1 MKKCNRCIL
10 SEDFPNIKFNK
21 FGICNYCELWDKKWA
36 DFDYEKSEK
45 QLLKIIEKAKSK
57 KRKFD
62 CLIPFSGGR
71 DSSYVLYLCK
81 AKYNLNP
88 LAVTFNNNFMS
99 DYALKNITNLVN
111 ALGVDHIMASYKPS
125 ILNKFYR
132 AMIKDSGEFCSICT
146 AGINYVTITY
156 QKIYNIPLV
165 IMGTSTRVD
174 EQSPFE
180 VTCTHPVYV
189 KKVLMKNG
197 IQESEIDDFL
207 IKRQYELPAKDKI
220 KMKLLDSDY
229 ATINMPDYIEWDNQK
244 IQKNLDD
251 KLKWE
256 TPDIK
261 ADHIDCK
268 FASIKY
274 YLKNRQ
280 IPHFIFKQQ
289 KYSQLIR
296 DEQMSR
302 ESALIKLEEHIAN
315 EDVEPD
321 EFQDFLNFFNLKRE
335 DILKNK
341 KSHLDYVDKRDLI
354 LKEDLLFK
362 ILATPWKVYKML
374 KNF

>member
-261 ADHIDCK
+261 PI
-268 FASIKY
+268 I
-274 YLKNRQ
+274 
-280 IPHFIFKQQ
+280 
-289 KYSQLIR
+289 
-296 DEQMSR
+296 
-302 ESALIKLEEHIAN
+302 
-315 EDVEPD
+315 
-321 EFQDFLNFFNLKRE
+321 
-335 DILKNK
+335 
-341 KSHLDYVDKRDLI
+341 
-354 LKEDLLFK
+354 
-362 ILATPWKVYKML
+362 
-374 KNF
+374 